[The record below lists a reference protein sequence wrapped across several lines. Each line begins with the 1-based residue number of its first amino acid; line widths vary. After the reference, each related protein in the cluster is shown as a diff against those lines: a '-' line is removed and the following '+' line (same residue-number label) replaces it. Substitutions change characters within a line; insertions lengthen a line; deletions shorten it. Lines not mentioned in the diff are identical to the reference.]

1 VAELYLAR
9 PAAQGNPVLRGVARV
24 HLDAGESRD
33 VSFELTPRDLSS
45 VDTKGKRSVQP
56 GEYSVMVG
64 GAQPRDAEHVTGK
77 FTITGSSPLP
87 E

>member
-1 VAELYLAR
+1 V
-9 PAAQGNPVLRGVARV
+9 RV
-24 HLDAGESRD
+24 HLAAGESRAVEFD
-33 VSFELTPRDLSS
+33 LTPRDLSS
-45 VDTKGKRSVQP
+45 VDPQGKRSVQP

-77 FTITGSSPLP
+77 FTITGLSELP